1 LLSFLCVLVTLG
13 GLAVP
18 AHGQER
24 QDEIARRLDQI
35 ERQRTALEQRE
46 ELVRDGI
53 ERDTV
58 RRALLTDELS
68 ELEAVLGEV
77 QGRVD
82 AAQAALGAIQGRIDA
97 HRASITH
104 ANALLERGIR
114 DIQQRARHIYKHGP
128 ASYLDMFADVE
139 GFGDFV
145 RRVAVIGNV
154 VREDEREIVEVREV
168 RAQIERS
175 LDSLD
180 QLEKEASA
188 QLSVLNVER
197 DRAARVAGAVRGREQ
212 AVSGELATSY
222 ARLGSIEEQ
231 KEQYERETAELEAES
246 FAIEA
251 FLRGRGSG
259 PAKVSPRGMIWPV
272 NGPITS
278 GYGWREHPVLGGRR
292 FHAGIDIGASTGT
305 LIAAAGEGTVIFAGL
320 KNGYGNTVIVD
331 HGGGIATLYA
341 HQSTIGSSVGQ
352 AVRRGQTIGYVGCT
366 GYCTGPHL
374 HFEVRVNGEHVDPT
388 GWLPS

>member
-1 LLSFLCVLVTLG
+1 VTLG

-18 AHGQER
+18 ADAQDR
-24 QDEIARRLDQI
+24 QDEIAQRLDQI

-68 ELEAVLGEV
+68 ELEAVLSEV

-82 AAQAALGAIQGRIDA
+82 AARAALDAIQSRIDSHRRAIA
-97 HRASITH
+97 HAEK
-104 ANALLERGIR
+104 LLERGIR
-114 DIQQRARHIYKHGP
+114 DIQERARHMYKHGP

-139 GFGDFV
+139 GFGDLI
-145 RRVAVIGNV
+145 RRVAVVGNV
-154 VREDEREIVEVREV
+154 VREDEREIVEVRQV
-168 RAQIERS
+168 RAEISDS
-175 LDSLD
+175 LDELD

-188 QLSVLNVER
+188 QLSVLNAER
-197 DRAARVAGAVRGREQ
+197 DRQAAITSDARGREQ
-212 AVSGELATSY
+212 AVAGELAASY

-231 KEQYERETAELEAES
+231 REQYDRESAELQAES
-246 FAIEA
+246 FAIQA

-272 NGPITS
+272 NGPVTS

-305 LIAAAGEGTVIFAGL
+305 LIAAAGDGTVIFAGL

-341 HQSTIGSSVGQ
+341 HQSRIGSSVGQ
-352 AVRRGQTIGYVGCT
+352 AVGRGDTIGYVGCT

-374 HFEVRVNGEHVDPT
+374 HFEVRVNGDPVDPM
-388 GWLPS
+388 GWLPA